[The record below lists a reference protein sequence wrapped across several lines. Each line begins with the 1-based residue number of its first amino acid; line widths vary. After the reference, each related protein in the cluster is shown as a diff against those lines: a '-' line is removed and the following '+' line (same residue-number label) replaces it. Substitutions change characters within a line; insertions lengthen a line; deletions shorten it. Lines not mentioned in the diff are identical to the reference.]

1 MTCDHSILSTSPS
14 SNAIEVG
21 YCRPTIEQRE
31 SAATT
36 SNATHNRKRDIGDV
50 NTDATFPAP
59 LILPGDELSLDPGY
73 PRQSLRSWMREKER
87 NEVIPEKN
95 VIYVAGPPD
104 IEPNV
109 DFIRGWSE
117 PKEQDEALEVQTP
130 QPKDVAE
137 YLEAFYHG
145 LPVKLLRSPKLSF
158 TSWTEDGAGSRS
170 RARPK
175 KGLPKY
181 IGLKASTECIGIRT
195 RPSLDGVFAGQFNL
209 DDLLDVAISIL
220 PKDAYALLLLVDHD
234 LFEDE
239 DDAFVCG
246 RAYGGSRV
254 AVVSTARYSPCL
266 DLRQK
271 VEIEHA
277 WPLSHCE
284 TYMKACCAEES
295 VGDFLGTKD
304 KTRAIPSES
313 PTSLSMLYLSRIC
326 RTASHELGHC
336 FGIDHCVFYACSMQG
351 SASLAE
357 DARQPPYLC
366 PVDLAKILRATG
378 ANASDRYR
386 ALLHFVRIMEIRSVS
401 RLLQHGLRRDW
412 SRWESDSRLWKHL
425 SMSAPLNM
433 VHMLFLHTSC
443 LRSLGR
449 ISLCSPFSFKS
460 SLLELQ
466 KVSISHS
473 RTSRS
478 NMVGVGL
485 KYKAAAEVVNNNCM
499 IV

>member
-1 MTCDHSILSTSPS
+1 MICDHSILSTSPS

-21 YCRPTIEQRE
+21 YRRPTIEQRE

-36 SNATHNRKRDIGDV
+36 SNVTRKRKRYNYDV
-50 NTDATFPAP
+50 NIDATFPGP
-59 LILPGDELSLDPGY
+59 LILPGDELYLDPGY
-73 PRQSLRSWMREKER
+73 PRQSLRSWIREKER
-87 NEVIPEKN
+87 NEVIPKKD

-109 DFIRGWSE
+109 AFIRGWSKPNE
-117 PKEQDEALEVQTP
+117 HDEALELEAP
-130 QPKDVAE
+130 QLKDIAE
-137 YLEAFYHG
+137 YLGAFYHG

-158 TSWTEDGAGSRS
+158 TSWTEDDAGSRL
-170 RARPK
+170 RAKPK

-181 IGLKASTECIGIRT
+181 IGLKTSTECIGIRT

-220 PKDAYALLLLVDHD
+220 PEDAYALLLLVDHD

-239 DDAFVCG
+239 DDEFVCG

-254 AVVSTARYSPCL
+254 AVVSTARYNPWL

-277 WPLSHCE
+277 WPFSHCE
-284 TYMKACCAEES
+284 TYMKACCTEELA
-295 VGDFLGTKD
+295 GDSLGPKE
-304 KTRAIPSES
+304 KARAIHSES
-313 PTSLSMLYLSRIC
+313 PASLSTLYLSRIC

-386 ALLHFVRIMEIRSVS
+386 ALLTFCKSHGDTQCFEAFATWIEK
-401 RLLQHGLRRDW
+401 RLEQMGER
-412 SRWESDSRLWKHL
+412 E
-425 SMSAPLNM
+425 
-433 VHMLFLHTSC
+433 
-443 LRSLGR
+443 
-449 ISLCSPFSFKS
+449 
-460 SLLELQ
+460 
-466 KVSISHS
+466 
-473 RTSRS
+473 
-478 NMVGVGL
+478 
-485 KYKAAAEVVNNNCM
+485 
-499 IV
+499 